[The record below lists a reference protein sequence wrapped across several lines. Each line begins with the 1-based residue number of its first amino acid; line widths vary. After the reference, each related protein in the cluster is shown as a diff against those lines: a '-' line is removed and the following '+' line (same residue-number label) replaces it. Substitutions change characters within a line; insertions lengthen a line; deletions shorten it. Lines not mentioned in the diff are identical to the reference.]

1 MDCVIWVAD
10 FTKVCDIVFDIKRQ
24 FSKKCSPFSPH
35 EVIGETYI
43 ETYKVALLI
52 ILLTDAI
59 HNVVAQYE
67 PRTYFEIL
75 IIRSTKLYQD
85 HQ

>member
-35 EVIGETYI
+35 EVIGETYQ
-43 ETYKVALLI
+43 VALLI

-59 HNVVAQYE
+59 HSVVAQYE

-75 IIRSTKLYQD
+75 IIRSTKVYQD